1 MVQGGPDLAYGG
13 LTIIFSVSGH
23 IEQIKAGTKTQT
35 RRASDR
41 YQVDRLYSVQPRRA
55 CKGIPEGKIYIAE
68 KVREW
73 KPDLSGLP
81 KGARFARRWHE
92 AEAGYPIQGYN
103 AWAEGGY
110 TSEEYE
116 ALYERLHPGWTW
128 RWAYYFTFFTVD
140 DLIEC
145 GVMRREVEHG

>member
-35 RRASDR
+35 RRDSDR
-41 YQVDRLYSVQPRRA
+41 YQVGRLYAVQPRRGA
-55 CKGIPEGKIYIAE
+55 KGIPEGRIYIAE
-68 KVREW
+68 KAREW
-73 KPDLSGLP
+73 KPDLSDLP
-81 KGARFARRWHE
+81 PDARFARRLRE
-92 AEAGYPIQGYN
+92 VTAGYPIQSYN
-103 AWAEGGY
+103 AKAEGGY
-110 TSEEYE
+110 TPEMYE